1 MSMCVCFFLSPFI
14 LFCLSVLSSSFF
26 FIFFWMLNVQCPM
39 LFLTKATVCAPLFAL
54 FPRCFQYS
62 ICFFQVDKNA
72 NEKKQQNSSTQHN
85 NEKKKR
91 FHSNTSC
98 IWPIGPYFC
107 MCVSFFSSFL
117 IIIIQPFSITTHSI
131 VYTVVHCSR
140 PWWSQALKLTTL
152 SALTHYYYYHQSRSF
167 LFFGSVVCPYAL
179 AHFEIV
185 YTLYEGDRIVVAI
198 GQSD

>member
-1 MSMCVCFFLSPFI
+1 MSMCVCFFFVSFYFI
-14 LFCLSVLSSSFF
+14 LPFRSFLLLLLHLL
-26 FIFFWMLNVQCPM
+26 LNAQCPM
-39 LFLTKATVCAPLFAL
+39 SNAL
-54 FPRCFQYS
+54 FNKGYRLCSIVCIVSAIFSVQYMFLSSWQKCQRKKTAKFQHT
-62 ICFFQVDKNA
+62 A
-72 NEKKQQNSSTQHN
+72 QQW
-85 NEKKKR
+85 KKKR